1 MIVLDASVVIAHFAP
16 SDSPHKAVTEM
27 LRRTA
32 SEALSIHA
40 LTLSEVLVHAARQG
54 REDWL
59 AGEVAA
65 LGISTWTMDGGAPAR
80 LARLRATTGLPMPDC
95 CVLDAAAVQQ
105 ASVMTLDRRL
115 ATKAGEVGLNV
126 AGQSVP
132 STRFERATSSS
143 GGKRSIH

>member
-1 MIVLDASVVIAHFAP
+1 MIVLDASIVIVHFAP
-16 SDSPHKAVTEM
+16 SGSYHEAATEM

-65 LGISTWTMDGGAPAR
+65 LGISTWPMDADAPVR
-80 LARLRATTGLPMPDC
+80 LARLRATRGLPMPDC
-95 CVLDAAAVQQ
+95 CVLDAAVVQD
-105 ASVMTLDRRL
+105 ASVMTFDRRL
-115 ATKAGEVGLNV
+115 ATAAGEIGLVV
-126 AGQSVP
+126 AG
-132 STRFERATSSS
+132 
-143 GGKRSIH
+143 

>member
-16 SDSPHKAVTEM
+16 SDSHHEAVTEM

-54 REDWL
+54 REEWL

-65 LGISTWTMDGGAPAR
+65 LGVSTWTMDADAPVR
-80 LARLRATTGLPMPDC
+80 LARLRATTRLPTPDC
-95 CVLDAAAVQQ
+95 CVLDAAAAQR

-115 ATKAGEVGLNV
+115 ATKAGEIGLIV
-126 AGQSVP
+126 AG
-132 STRFERATSSS
+132 
-143 GGKRSIH
+143 